1 VIAIIESDVDYK
13 IARRGMMREAEIKAL
28 LVDPFNNAPVILLKD
43 RNSNQAMPIWIGES
57 EAMSI
62 AFTLQSNRFPRPL
75 SHDLMKTIIEDLKG
89 TVQRVVISKVEEGTY
104 YASIFITDA
113 GGETAEIDARPSD
126 SLALAL
132 RTGSPIFISDDVFE
146 ASAIESPFAEEDEF
160 QDFVDSKMSL
170 GQFKRLIG

>member
-1 VIAIIESDVDYK
+1 
-13 IARRGMMREAEIKAL
+13 MREAEIKAL

-62 AFTLQSNRFPRPL
+62 AFTLQSNQFPRPL
-75 SHDLMKTIIEDLKG
+75 SHDLMKTIIEDLEG
-89 TVQRVVISKVEEGTY
+89 TVQRIVISRVEEGTY
-104 YASIFITDA
+104 YASIFLANAEGKT
-113 GGETAEIDARPSD
+113 TEIDARPSD

-160 QDFVDSKMSL
+160 QDFVESKMNL